1 MNMRVC
7 NTISHIINAS
17 VPLAV
22 NMYTQKNK
30 RSVQKMKLNR
40 EILTDMGY
48 ADSIVFSNPDYDD
61 AIIGISHDDRVIL

>member
-1 MNMRVC
+1 
-7 NTISHIINAS
+7 
-17 VPLAV
+17 
-22 NMYTQKNK
+22 
-30 RSVQKMKLNR
+30 MKLNR